1 MFDAHYGTPAECQAL
16 LQRAAQ
22 AVSEVERMQEDLA
35 EVKLRADRL
44 RRAAAYRNDT
54 ETVPMAESLSQSASG
69 GGRRLNVL
77 VDEYWE
83 VYKALVR

>member
-1 MFDAHYGTPAECQAL
+1 VFDASYGTPAECQAL

-22 AVSEVERMQEDLA
+22 AVSDVERMSEDLG

-44 RRAAAYRNDT
+44 RRTAAYRNDA
-54 ETVPMAESLSQSASG
+54 ETVPLAESLSQSTSG

-77 VDEYWE
+77 VDEYWDI
-83 VYKALVR
+83 YKALLR